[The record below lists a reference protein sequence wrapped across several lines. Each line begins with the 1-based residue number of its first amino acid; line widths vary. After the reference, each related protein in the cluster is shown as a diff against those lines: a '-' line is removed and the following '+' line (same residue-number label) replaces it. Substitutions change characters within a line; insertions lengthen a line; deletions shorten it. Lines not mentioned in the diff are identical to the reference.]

1 MGWSKMSITHQKE
14 NYKTYNKT
22 MKILLIDD
30 DIFLRDMYATK
41 FIESGHEVVSI
52 EQAEQALRLLE
63 EQNDF
68 DVVLVDM
75 VMPGMS
81 GIEFL
86 QKASASDLCDNK
98 LCIVLSNQGQQADID
113 EALEAGA
120 QSYIVKAEYIP
131 SQVVKKVEETHKE
144 HTKQT

>member
-1 MGWSKMSITHQKE
+1 
-14 NYKTYNKT
+14 

-30 DIFLRDMYATK
+30 DVFLRDMYATK
-41 FIESGHEVVSI
+41 FTEAGHKVTAIEY
-52 EQAEQALRLLE
+52 AEEALRTLE
-63 EQNDF
+63 EGADF

-86 QKASASDLCDNK
+86 QKVSEQNLCQET

-113 EALEAGA
+113 EAMQSGA
-120 QSYIVKAEYIP
+120 QAYIVKAEYIP
-131 SQVVKKVEETHKE
+131 SEVVKKVEDIYAEKE
-144 HTKQT
+144 K